1 MSSASS
7 ASPTRRR
14 MKLRSRPPWPSTAS
28 VMRRSSSAAIQAML
42 GTSRAGLIYWSRRP
56 SGVDIVSRSPQG
68 PLSDRLSRLEGPEMN
83 RKASAQWQGDLKTGK
98 GTVSTESGVL
108 QNTAYSFSTRFE
120 NGKGTNPEE
129 LAAAAH
135 AGCFTMALSAELGK
149 ANLVATSLRTTCT
162 VTLDKVDGG
171 WGITES
177 HLEVVA
183 KIPGASQ
190 EAFRKAAET
199 AETGCPI

>member
-1 MSSASS
+1 
-7 ASPTRRR
+7 
-14 MKLRSRPPWPSTAS
+14 
-28 VMRRSSSAAIQAML
+28 
-42 GTSRAGLIYWSRRP
+42 
-56 SGVDIVSRSPQG
+56 
-68 PLSDRLSRLEGPEMN
+68 MN

-129 LAAAAH
+129 LVAAAH

-149 ANLVATSLRTTCT
+149 ANLVPASLRTTCA

-183 KIPGASQ
+183 KIPGASP

-199 AETGCPI
+199 AETGCPISKLFKTKITMDAKLEP